1 MFENVGIAKSAG
13 IGAALLMGIS
23 FLPTIALQWKGH
35 SVRGEMK
42 ARI

>member
-13 IGAALLMGIS
+13 IAAALIMGIS
-23 FLPTIALQWKGH
+23 FLPTIALQWRGH
-35 SVRGEMK
+35 SARGDMK